1 MSLILEIITP
11 EKVIYKNEVDEIM
24 APTINGQI
32 GILPGHV
39 GLVSKVVPG
48 ELIIRKGNNQELL
61 AITGGF
67 LEVEK
72 NKITILA
79 DYAIRAEDI
88 EVAKAE
94 EAQKRAE
101 KLMEEKL
108 TEEEFRVNEAEMI
121 KAITELRVASKIKKR
136 SSPPQP

>member
-1 MSLILEIITP
+1 MSLVLEIITP
-11 EKVIYKNEVDEIM
+11 EKVVYKNEVDEVI
-24 APTINGQI
+24 APTENGQI

-48 ELIIRKGNNQELL
+48 ELVARKGNSQELL
-61 AITGGF
+61 AVTGGF
-67 LEVEK
+67 LEIDKDKV
-72 NKITILA
+72 TILA
-79 DYAIRAEDI
+79 DYAIRAQDI
-88 EVAKAE
+88 EVARAQ

-121 KAITELRVASKIKKR
+121 KAITELRVANKIKRR
-136 SSPPQP
+136 SNPQT